1 MSTDLLRIDDLRME
15 LPGPE
20 GHRAHGPEGHRAHG
34 PKGHRSVLR
43 GVSLRMAPGEA
54 LGLVGESGSG
64 KSLTAR
70 SVLRLLPRG
79 ARTSGTVHVRDTDVG
94 SLDAGGLRRLRSR
107 EVAMVFQDPRAT
119 VNPVRTIGDF
129 LGEVLRE
136 QGVSRADA
144 EARASRILTEIGV
157 DRVPQRL
164 RQHPYE
170 LSGGLLQRVVI
181 AAALA
186 TEPALILADEPTTAL
201 DVTTQEEV
209 VAILDEQ
216 RRQRSV
222 GLLFISHD
230 LELAAAVCDRIAV
243 MYAGTIVEVLP
254 ADRLHEEARHPYT
267 QALLRARP
275 GSVAPGAR
283 LETVP
288 GRPQSAFDAPATC
301 VFADRCPAVEDI
313 CRTTAPEFRV
323 VGTGEVACHLVGAEA
338 LHG

>member
-1 MSTDLLRIDDLRME
+1 MSGDLLRIEDLRVD
-15 LPGPE
+15 LPGPS
-20 GHRAHGPEGHRAHG
+20 
-34 PKGHRSVLR
+34 GHRSVLR

-64 KSLTAR
+64 KSMTAR

-79 ARTSGTVHVRDTDVG
+79 ARTTGAIHVGGVEVG
-94 SLDAGGLRRLRSR
+94 GLDSGGLRRLRSR
-107 EVAMVFQDPRAT
+107 DVAMVFQDPRAT
-119 VNPVRTIGDF
+119 VNPVRTVGDF

-136 QGVSRADA
+136 QGLSRAAADA
-144 EARASRILTEIGV
+144 KAGRILAEIGV
-157 DRVPQRL
+157 DRVERRL

-216 RRQRSV
+216 RRLRSV

-254 ADRLHEEARHPYT
+254 ADRLHEDARHPYT

-275 GSVAPGAR
+275 GSVPPGAR

-288 GRPQSAFDAPATC
+288 GRPQSAFDAPPTC
-301 VFADRCPAVEDI
+301 VFADRCPAVADV
-313 CRTTAPEFRV
+313 CRVAVPEFRA
-323 VGTGEVACHLVGAEA
+323 VGTGEVACHLVSAEVV
-338 LHG
+338 HG